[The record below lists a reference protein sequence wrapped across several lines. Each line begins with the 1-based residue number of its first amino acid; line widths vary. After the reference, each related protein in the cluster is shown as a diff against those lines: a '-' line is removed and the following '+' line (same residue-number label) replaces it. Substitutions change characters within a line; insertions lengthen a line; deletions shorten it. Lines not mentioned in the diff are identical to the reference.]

1 MVGTRPPRED
11 GAVWTSVQRLRG
23 RWSDYWHPKAVL
35 STATMQDL
43 RIFRF
48 FQRRPFKQQRLLFM
62 PELSA
67 THRHPSSL
75 QTTPSNTSKAL
86 FRFLSCIQPRCHD
99 RHVPSTRRPRVVHT
113 EADAF
118 VGIRSE
124 ASTDWKSFR
133 LEAITSHFHLLGIET
148 CTCISWQRSR
158 SFIC

>member
-99 RHVPSTRRPRVVHT
+99 RHVPSTRRPHGGGRVRR
-113 EADAF
+113 DPL
-118 VGIRSE
+118 RS
-124 ASTDWKSFR
+124 KHR
-133 LEAITSHFHLLGIET
+133 LEVLQIGGHN
-148 CTCISWQRSR
+148 ISFPSLRN
-158 SFIC
+158 